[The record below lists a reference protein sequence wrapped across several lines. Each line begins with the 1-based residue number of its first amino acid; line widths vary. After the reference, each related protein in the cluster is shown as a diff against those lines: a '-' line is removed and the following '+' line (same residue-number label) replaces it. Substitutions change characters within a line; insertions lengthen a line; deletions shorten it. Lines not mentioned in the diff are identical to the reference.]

1 MTQEIPV
8 TQARDELAELIN
20 RVAYRHERIIL
31 TRHSKPVAC
40 IVPPEDLAWL
50 EERGQERIN
59 LTSTGAAVDMRQL
72 SAGADPLPIAAQ
84 HRPQGQPGESKSSAP
99 RRPAAPS
106 GQRSGTDTEG

>member
-20 RVAYRHERIIL
+20 RVAYQHERIIL

-50 EERGQERIN
+50 EQRGQERIN
-59 LTSTGAAVDMRQL
+59 LTSTGSAVDLRHL
-72 SAGADPLPIAAQ
+72 SPAADPLPIAAQ
-84 HRPQGQPGESKSSAP
+84 QRPQGPPDEPKSPAP
-99 RRPAAPS
+99 RRPADPS
-106 GQRSGTDTEG
+106 GQRPGTNTEG